1 MNTTSGENFMK
12 IRQYLGELGPQHSW
26 SVGPSENWVIWGGDK
41 PERWGGGGGVDVE
54 MGIAIFFITL
64 QLNNIYCVGGK

>member
-26 SVGPSENWVIWGGDK
+26 SVGPSENWVIWGGGINLK
-41 PERWGGGGGVDVE
+41 GGGGVDVE
-54 MGIAIFFITL
+54 MGIAIFFIIL
-64 QLNNIYCVGGK
+64 QFNHIYCVGGK